1 MNNSRIVDG
10 GLVAAGAA
18 QATLADF
25 PNLLW
30 EDIASHPIQ
39 AMVGI
44 ATIFLIIART
54 VRMVQK
60 IRRKSH
66 EQVRVS

>member
-10 GLVAAGAA
+10 SLVVAGGV

-30 EDIASHPIQ
+30 QDIASHPIQ
-39 AMVGI
+39 ALVGI

-54 VRMVQK
+54 VRMIQK
-60 IRRKSH
+60 IRRN
-66 EQVRVS
+66 RA